1 MAYREAALPT
11 SPITEIDSEVIAALT
26 TLGYSVIESQTAL
39 QHVPADVQ
47 DIEERLRAA
56 LAYLG
61 Q

>member
-1 MAYREAALPT
+1 LPAQPVTEADT
-11 SPITEIDSEVIAALT
+11 EVIAALT
-26 TLGYSVIESQTAL
+26 TLGYSVVEAQTAL